1 MLHRII
7 TRRSGFGARDER
19 QKAINLRSSGPAGEG
34 RHADT
39 LGALRQWGK
48 EALIARRCKQACT
61 GYGVGISSLR
71 GNRDCS
77 LARAPPANT
86 TKANQNRTIPY
97 PF

>member
-1 MLHRII
+1 MIDFAKRNLCGQGGGPDPCTMLHRII
-7 TRRSGFGARDER
+7 TCRSGFGARDER

-61 GYGVGISSLR
+61 GYGVGDFFVT
-71 GNRDCS
+71 GE
-77 LARAPPANT
+77 
-86 TKANQNRTIPY
+86 
-97 PF
+97 